1 MGLLIFKFPGVLAAL
16 FDRKWVS
23 NGSYS
28 GSTRVYYTRPDCV
41 DTLRMPTMKVTSSI
55 FLSKVILLNPL
66 FFYSFLFYYVHKIHH
81 IFYTTSNYIGLFEAI
96 EFEGNLAK
104 LSYYKLELSKHN

>member
-1 MGLLIFKFPGVLAAL
+1 M
-16 FDRKWVS
+16 
-23 NGSYS
+23 
-28 GSTRVYYTRPDCV
+28 
-41 DTLRMPTMKVTSSI
+41 DTLRMPTMKATSSI

-96 EFEGNLAK
+96 EFEGNFAK
-104 LSYYKLELSKHN
+104 LSYYKLELSEHN